1 MIRTVT
7 PEDAD
12 PLIYLAD
19 EVGLFSPDELEDLR
33 QMLVESFTRTGS
45 HQPLWITN
53 DDNGLVGVAYCEP
66 ERMTEGTWNLLL
78 LAVHPSYQKQG
89 RGEKLIHYVEQTLS
103 ARAARI
109 LLVETSG
116 TPDFEYVREFYRK
129 QGFEEE
135 ACIRDFYAEG
145 MDKVI
150 FRKELAVQR

>member
-7 PEDAD
+7 PEDTD
-12 PLIYLAD
+12 SLIHLAE

-33 QMLVESFTRTGS
+33 QMLVESLTSAGDQR
-45 HQPLWITN
+45 PLWITD

-78 LAVHPSYQKQG
+78 IAVHPSHQKQG

-129 QGFEEE
+129 KGFDEE
-135 ACIRDFYAEG
+135 ARIRDFYAEG